1 MDMARGAFEELDYGM
16 TPLGELILR
25 RREVLSL
32 GRIEVFE
39 VQLNGQFLMSSLV
52 NDTEIALANF
62 ALPLLTCTEC
72 DVLVGG
78 LGLGYTA
85 KAKLV

>member
-32 GRIEVFE
+32 GRIEVFD
-39 VQLNGQFLMSSLV
+39 VKLNGQFLMSSPV
-52 NDTEIALANF
+52 NDAEIALANF
-62 ALPLLTCTEC
+62 AFVRGMREAATELLMILKRP
-72 DVLVGG
+72 V
-78 LGLGYTA
+78 
-85 KAKLV
+85 K